1 MDRLTIKNGIDGNYV
16 HRNMCFYGVDGHI
29 DDCDGCAEY
38 CEGMEGECDGCAIQE
53 CFNRLAEYEDTGLT
67 PEKILE
73 MDGMYKELS
82 REVMAYRKVGTV
94 VEVKSMG
101 RYSRLAKKHGTI
113 GQAIDE
119 CAEYEAI
126 GTVEECREAVEK
138 QKLKKPIRID
148 MCTCPTCG
156 TYNESIKKRRNTVN
170 QDIVYCWH
178 CGQAMEINRRDEG
191 DRWKEVAG

>member
-29 DDCDGCAEY
+29 DDCDGCMEY
-38 CEGMEGECDGCAIQE
+38 CEGMEGECGGCAIQE

-67 PEKILE
+67 PEQILE

-101 RYSRLAKKHGTI
+101 KYSRLAKKHGTI

-138 QKLKKPIRID
+138 QKLKKPVKD
-148 MCTCPTCG
+148 EYCHECCPSCG
-156 TYNESIKKRRNTVN
+156 W
-170 QDIVYCWH
+170 IVCKGEYGGRYLPHCEN
-178 CGQAMEINRRDEG
+178 CGQAIDWRDS
-191 DRWKEVAG
+191 DV